1 VTDGPQARHR
11 GPSMNHLLTLLL
23 AAAVLLPPAGSASAP
38 SVAALADTIPA
49 VEVAA
54 AAAATV
60 GAAAGATTAV
70 AAAWHIE
77 PRITFYG
84 PGGHYGRRTACG
96 QTLTTQL
103 VGVATYLYP
112 CGTRIEFQYR
122 GRTVIAPVVDRG
134 PASWTGFRFDLTGR
148 ACVNLVGSY
157 GPCWTIYKVA
167 WRVLR

>member
-1 VTDGPQARHR
+1 
-11 GPSMNHLLTLLL
+11 MNHLLTLLL
-23 AAAVLLPPAGSASAP
+23 AAVVLLPPMGSTSSP
-38 SVAALADTIPA
+38 SVAGRADPILAVDQIGT
-49 VEVAA
+49 
-54 AAAATV
+54 T
-60 GAAAGATTAV
+60 AAAGAWRV
-70 AAAWHIE
+70 E

-96 QTLTTQL
+96 QVLTTQL

-112 CGTRIEFQYR
+112 CGTKIEFRYR
-122 GRTVIAPVVDRG
+122 GRTIIAPVVDRG

-148 ACVNLVGSY
+148 ACVNLVGSN